1 MADRGSFAL
10 GKVID
15 PATGKPGADGTAADL
30 VVGSS
35 DLTTHG
41 VIVGMTGSGKTGLAI
56 VLLEEALLAGIPAL
70 IIDPKGDMGNL
81 ALTFPDL
88 APASFQPWVNA
99 SDAQAAGITVEQLAE
114 KTATTWRE
122 GLAAQGTGPEQ
133 IQKLKDAADVTIY
146 TPGSSAGVP
155 LNVLGSLRAP
165 ALSWDTEAETLRD
178 EIEGTVTS
186 LLGLVG
192 ITADPLSS
200 REHVLLSNL
209 IENAWR
215 AGRDLDLGTLIGEIQ
230 TPPLRKLGVFE
241 IDAFFPPKDR
251 TELALKLNALIASP
265 AFAAWGEGAALD
277 PQALLFT
284 PEGKPRAA
292 IVYTAHL
299 SDEERMFVTTLV
311 FAKLVTWMR
320 GQSGTSD
327 LRALAYMDEVAG
339 YVPPTAAPPA
349 KKPILTILKQ
359 GRAFGLGLV
368 LSTQNPVDLDYK
380 AMSNAGT
387 WLVGRLQTENDKAR
401 VLEGLR
407 SAAGGADISALDSS
421 IGALQ
426 KRQFMLVSAKDSRP
440 RVFSTRWAM
449 SYLRGPL
456 TKEQV
461 QQLMSAAPRPA
472 EAAPAAGSAL
482 PHRDARAAGRPARG
496 RRDVGGARRRS
507 RAPPS
512 PISIP
517 AAPWA
522 AQVGATA
529 GVTRLHAFVA
539 TRVALR
545 YDDTAAGIDE
555 QQEFEALYGPLDGG
569 LDLDAETVVDFD
581 DRDFRADAPA
591 GATYVLPAAPIGEAK
606 FFAQA
611 GKDVQARL
619 VANRALEI
627 FRNKQLKLASR
638 PGETEEAFLARCDE
652 AGQAK
657 ADEETVK
664 LTKRLEAK
672 KDRLQNALELAQRR
686 VEELDTQTKSRQAN
700 ELISGA
706 GAVLGA
712 IFGGK
717 RSARSITNAVGSV
730 ASKHGQ
736 TATASERRSTA
747 EAKEQQTQGRSGGAR
762 AGDPRRGHREQRQVE
777 GGGRGDRDGV
787 DQARGN
793 RRARHR
799 REAGLGTGRL
809 ARRASCCALGLAG
822 CSSALDA
829 PTQQR
834 RAATDATTTAAGG
847 EPAVVAS

>member
-1 MADRGSFAL
+1 MADRGSFTL
-10 GKVID
+10 GKILD
-15 PATGKPGADGTAADL
+15 AATDKPGSDDL
-30 VVGSS
+30 VVRSS

-56 VLLEEALLAGIPAL
+56 VLLEEALLAGIPVL

-88 APASFQPWVNA
+88 SPASFQPWVNA
-99 SDAQAAGITVEQLAE
+99 SDAQAAGITVEALAE
-114 KTATTWRE
+114 QTATSWRE
-122 GLAAQGTGPEQ
+122 GLAAQGIGPER
-133 IQKLKDAADVTIY
+133 IQQLRDAADVTIY

-155 LNVLGSLRAP
+155 LNVIGSLRAP
-165 ALSWDTEAETLRD
+165 TLSWDTEAEALRD

-215 AGRDLDLGTLIGEIQ
+215 AGRDLDLGGLIGEVQ
-230 TPPLRKLGVFE
+230 SPPLRKLGVFE

-265 AFAAWGEGAALD
+265 AFAAWGEGASLD
-277 PQALLFT
+277 PQSMLFT

-292 IVYTAHL
+292 IVYLAHL
-299 SDEERMFVTTLV
+299 SDEERMFATTLV
-311 FAKLVTWMR
+311 FGKLVTWMR
-320 GQSGTSD
+320 GQAGTSD

-339 YVPPTAAPPA
+339 YLPPTAAPPA
-349 KKPILTILKQ
+349 KKPMLTILKQ

-407 SAAGGADISALDSS
+407 SAAGGADIASLDAA

-426 KRQFMLVSAKDSRP
+426 KRQFMLVSAKDSKP
-440 RVFSTRWAM
+440 HVFSTRWAM

-461 QQLMSAAPRPA
+461 QLLMSKVPRPVG
-472 EAAPAAGSAL
+472 APAPVAPAEPATGATAVAVPATATAPL
-482 PHRDARAAGRPARG
+482 AADETSVAPAT
-496 RRDVGGARRRS
+496 
-507 RAPPS
+507 PPGTAVFYLD
-512 PISIP
+512 P
-517 AAPWA
+517 AVPWA
-522 AQVGATA
+522 SQVGATA
-529 GVTRLHAFVA
+529 GITRLHAFLA

-581 DRDFRADAPA
+581 DRDFRPEAPA
-591 GATYVLPAAPIGEAK
+591 GATYVLPTAQVGEAK
-606 FFAQA
+606 FFTQA
-611 GKDVQARL
+611 TKNVQQRL
-619 VANRALEI
+619 VANRALEV
-627 FRNKQLKLASR
+627 FRNRELKLSSR
-638 PGETEEAFLARCDE
+638 PGETEDAFRQRCDE
-652 AGQAK
+652 AGQEK

-664 LTKRLEAK
+664 LRNRLETK
-672 KDRLQNALELAQRR
+672 KDRLENALELAKRR
-686 VEELDTQTKSRQAN
+686 VEEIDTQTKSHEATTM
-700 ELISGA
+700 IAGA

-712 IFGGK
+712 LFGGK
-717 RSARSITNAVGSV
+717 RNARSIANAVGSV
-730 ASKHGQ
+730 ASKAGQ
-736 TATASERRSTA
+736 TATSSERRQTA
-747 EAKEQQTQGRSGGAR
+747 EAKVSQTQ
-762 AGDPRRGHREQRQVE
+762 DDLTQIEQEIVDEVTAIDDRWKTVAEAVE
-777 GGGRGDRDGV
+777 TV
-787 DQARGN
+787 SI
-793 RRARHR
+793 
-799 REAGLGTGRL
+799 RL
-809 ARRASCCALGLAG
+809 E
-822 CSSALDA
+822 
-829 PTQQR
+829 
-834 RAATDATTTAAGG
+834 ATDVRVTDVRLVWV
-847 EPAVVAS
+847 PVD

>member
-10 GKVID
+10 GKIID
-15 PATGKPGADGTAADL
+15 PATGKPGPDDL

-88 APASFQPWVNA
+88 APSSFQPWVNA
-99 SDAQAAGITVEQLAE
+99 SDAQGAGITVEQLAE

-133 IQKLKDAADVTIY
+133 IQKLRNAADVTIY
-146 TPGSSAGVP
+146 TPGSSAGMP

-215 AGRDLDLGTLIGEIQ
+215 SGRDLDLGTLISEIQ

-284 PEGKPRAA
+284 PAGKPRAA

-320 GQSGTSD
+320 GQSGTAD

-407 SAAGGADISALDSS
+407 SATGDADISALDSS

-426 KRQFMLVSAKDSRP
+426 KRQFMRVSAKDSQP

-461 QQLMSAAPRPA
+461 QQLMSAAPRPVDA
-472 EAAPAAGSAL
+472 PPAAAPEPPPAAPLAADETSVAPAAAKGVTVSYL
-482 PHRDARAAGRPARG
+482 D
-496 RRDVGGARRRS
+496 
-507 RAPPS
+507 
-512 PISIP
+512 P

-529 GVTRLHAFVA
+529 GVTRLHAFLA

-569 LDLDAETVVDFD
+569 LDLDCETVVDFD
-581 DRDFRADAPA
+581 DRDFRPDAPA
-591 GATYVLPAAPIGEAK
+591 GAAYVLPAAPIGDAR

-611 GKDVQARL
+611 RKDVQVRI

-627 FRNKQLKLASR
+627 FRNKQLKLSTR
-638 PGETEEAFLARCDE
+638 PGETEDAFLARCDD

-657 ADEETVK
+657 ADEEVVK

-672 KDRLQNALELAQRR
+672 KDRLQNALEIARRR

-712 IFGGK
+712 LFGGK

-736 TATASERRSTA
+736 TATVSERRSTA
-747 EAKEQQTQGRSGGAR
+747 EAKAQQTQDDLAQL
-762 AGDPRRGHREQRQVE
+762 EQEIIDEVTASNDKWKAVAE
-777 GGGRGDRDGV
+777 DIETV
-787 DQARGN
+787 SI
-793 RRARHR
+793 
-799 REAGLGTGRL
+799 RL
-809 ARRASCCALGLAG
+809 E
-822 CSSALDA
+822 
-829 PTQQR
+829 
-834 RAATDATTTAAGG
+834 ATDVRVTDVRLVWV
-847 EPAVVAS
+847 PVD